1 MTVTTTTYCDYN
13 ATAPMRPV
21 AAAAVV
27 AALDGLGNPSSVHAQ
42 GRAAWAVV
50 EQARLAVASLAGTA
64 TGGVVFTSGATE
76 ANNLALR
83 GFPDRRRIVSAIEHD
98 SVLAAAPDA
107 VCVPALADGRIDL
120 DALAAALAGDARP
133 ALVSL
138 MAANSETGV
147 IQPVEEA
154 VAMAHRHGALVHC
167 DAVQAAGRVAL
178 AFDALDLDL
187 MSLSAHKLGGPAGAG
202 ALVVREGLSLVPQIV
217 GGGQEK
223 RRRAGT
229 ENVPGIAG
237 FGAAAAEAADDVD
250 AMERLA
256 GLRDRFE
263 AAVSAYAVVHGGQ
276 APRLANTSCLSMPG
290 IAAETQVMAFDL
302 ERIAVGAGSACSSG
316 KITTSH
322 VLAAMGVAP
331 SLADEAI
338 RVSFGWASRAE
349 DVDRLVDAW
358 MRLHRRAAD
367 ETAQKSAA

>member
-1 MTVTTTTYCDYN
+1 MTAPATIYCDYN
-13 ATAPMRPV
+13 ATAPVRPAAAVAV
-21 AAAAVV
+21 AAA
-27 AALDGLGNPSSVHAQ
+27 LQGLGNPSSVHAP

-64 TGGVVFTSGATE
+64 GGEVVFTSGATE

-83 GFPDRRRIVSAIEHD
+83 GFPDRRLVVSTLEHE
-98 SVLAAAPDA
+98 SVLAAAPNA
-107 VCVPALADGRIDL
+107 TVVPALADGRIDL
-120 DALAAALAGDARP
+120 DGLAAALARDPRP

-138 MAANSETGV
+138 MAANNETGV
-147 IQPVEEA
+147 IQPVAEA
-154 VAMAHRHGALVHC
+154 VAIARRHGALVHC
-167 DAVQAAGRVAL
+167 DAVQAAGRHAL

-187 MSLSAHKLGGPAGAG
+187 MSLSAHKLGGAAGTG
-202 ALVVREGLSLVPQIV
+202 ALVVREGLVLAAQIV
-217 GGGQEK
+217 GGGQER

-237 FGAAAAEAADDVD
+237 FGAAAAEAADEVD

-256 GLRDRFE
+256 GMRDRFE
-263 AAVSAYAVVHGGQ
+263 AAVGAYAVVHGKR

-290 IAAETQVMAFDL
+290 VAAETQVMAFDL
-302 ERIAVGAGSACSSG
+302 ANISVGAGSACSSG

-338 RVSFGWASRAE
+338 RVSFGWASRQE
-349 DVDRLVDAW
+349 DIDRLIDAW
-358 MRLHRRAAD
+358 TTLHRRSAD
-367 ETAQKSAA
+367 ATARKSAA